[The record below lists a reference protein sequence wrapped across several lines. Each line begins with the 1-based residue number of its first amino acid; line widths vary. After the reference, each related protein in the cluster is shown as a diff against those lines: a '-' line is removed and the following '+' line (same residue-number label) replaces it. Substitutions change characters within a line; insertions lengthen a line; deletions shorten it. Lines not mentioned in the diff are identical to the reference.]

1 MSFPKK
7 LDFFFFS
14 RLILFLSPIHT
25 DKMPGLDLNNL
36 PERIEDINFDDIYEK
51 HHVPLETDFDTIVVV
66 DGAPIVDE
74 AKEGKLITVLTKLF
88 AKGAG
93 EIKENGIWMPMTP
106 NEEGK
111 KTSSG

>member
-1 MSFPKK
+1 
-7 LDFFFFS
+7 
-14 RLILFLSPIHT
+14 
-25 DKMPGLDLNNL
+25 MPGFDLKNL
-36 PERIEDINFDDIYEK
+36 PEREEDINFDDIYEK
-51 HHVPLETDFDTIVVV
+51 HEISTENDFDTIVVV

-74 AKEGKLITVLTKLF
+74 AKEEKLMTVLTKLF

-93 EIKENGIWMPMTP
+93 EMKENGIWMPMTP

>member
-1 MSFPKK
+1 MSS
-7 LDFFFFS
+7 LDF
-14 RLILFLSPIHT
+14 
-25 DKMPGLDLNNL
+25 KNL
-36 PERIEDINFDDIYEK
+36 PEREEDINFDDIYEK
-51 HHVPLETDFDTIVVV
+51 YEVSTENDFDTIVVV

-74 AKEGKLITVLTKLF
+74 AKQEKLITVLTKLF
-88 AKGAG
+88 TKGAG

>member
-1 MSFPKK
+1 MSS
-7 LDFFFFS
+7 LDF
-14 RLILFLSPIHT
+14 
-25 DKMPGLDLNNL
+25 KNL
-36 PERIEDINFDDIYEK
+36 PECEEDINFDDIYEK
-51 HHVPLETDFDTIVVV
+51 YEVDSENDFDTIVVV

-74 AKEGKLITVLTKLF
+74 VKQEKLITVLTKLF
-88 AKGAG
+88 TKGAG